1 MFAIRN
7 LSTLAYAQGFTL
19 WHYKGLNCTR
29 EQMLAPGF
37 FDDAAKE
44 PARLPASWGYTL
56 LSINDWIMCSGSDG
70 GCLVI
75 VATDTAPVLV
85 ARMMGT

>member
-7 LSTLAYAQGFTL
+7 LSVLCYAQGFTL
-19 WHYKGLNCTR
+19 WHYKGLDCTR

-37 FDDAAKE
+37 FDDARGDIMA
-44 PARLPASWGYTL
+44 
-56 LSINDWIMCSGSDG
+56 INDWIMCSGSDG